1 MPSSSRRILTGPAYV
16 TEGSEQEGNFIFF
29 GYVFGMDA
37 EWGYFSLAELT
48 VARGPFNLAVERGLY
63 FTPAPFSEV
72 LELHRKQFGG
82 LGRPALFFS
91 ATGYKDLLGH
101 LVELKRPRS
110 ARAPGRNVGR
120 SVPLSTSAEGPPL
133 YLLERESQTR
143 GRFPLAD

>member
-82 LGRPALFFS
+82 RE
-91 ATGYKDLLGH
+91 DLPSFL
-101 LVELKRPRS
+101 LKR
-110 ARAPGRNVGR
+110 VIK
-120 SVPLSTSAEGPPL
+120 T
-133 YLLERESQTR
+133 Y
-143 GRFPLAD
+143 